1 MSQKSKP
8 VAGTSPAIYEGEL
21 KVMRLVRFPSKGLS
35 FKDLL
40 LFAKQREEAEVLRDV
55 ECLVRCDYLEDVEVD
70 GEERVLHLT
79 ELGRKEAGMLDDEEI
94 VFVRLPAEETV
105 MRVDQ
110 LARLMHLSE
119 DEVRQKVESLVERGY
134 LEWEPVLDGEKAAI
148 WPTELGLEEAG
159 FSEVSYR
166 TRPSLH
172 RWPHTFSVVSVR
184 EAIVDEFCEEG
195 DEWESERMRS
205 RPHPRT
211 SQHMPDGVMHR
222 SNGQTVAVEIELS
235 ASYRP
240 FRPSTMKG
248 LAEKHDEVRYYCPE
262 EDKGLLE
269 AVVAK
274 LGLTNVKILDV
285 PGELIYHSPFGGV
298 PGARS

>member
-1 MSQKSKP
+1 MSHESRQMP
-8 VAGTSPAIYEGEL
+8 GTSPAIYEDEM
-21 KVMRLVRFPSKGLS
+21 KVMRLVRFPFQGLG
-35 FKDLL
+35 FKDLVR
-40 LFAKQREEAEVLRDV
+40 FTRRKEAEVLRDV
-55 ECLVRCDYLEDVEVD
+55 ECLVRCAYLEDVGVE
-70 GEERVLHLT
+70 GEERVLRLT
-79 ELGRKEAGMLDDEEI
+79 ELGREKAGFLEDEEI
-94 VFVRLPAEETV
+94 GFVRVPAEETV

-134 LEWEPVLDGEKAAI
+134 LEWEPILDGEDAAI

-159 FSEVSYR
+159 FSQATYR
-166 TRPSLH
+166 TKPSLH

-184 EAIVDEFCEEG
+184 EAIVGEFCEEG

-205 RPHPRT
+205 RIHPRIT
-211 SQHMPDGVMHR
+211 QHMPDGVLHR

-262 EDKGLLE
+262 EDKEMLE
-269 AVVAK
+269 AVAAK
-274 LGLTNVKILDV
+274 LGLTNVRILNV
-285 PGELIYHSPFGGV
+285 PGELIYHSPFA
-298 PGARS
+298 GAPAARA